1 MIREFSISEAITH
14 PPKKTSKLIKKISMM
29 NNVNI
34 LNKDRISTTDLF
46 SFCLRL

>member
-1 MIREFSISEAITH
+1 MICEFNISEAITH
-14 PPKKTSKLIKKISMM
+14 TPPKKSKLIKKISMM
-29 NNVNI
+29 NKVNI